1 MSGKA
6 IFLVI
11 MAIVLLLIIG
21 SLIGFYFYERRRRQ
35 NAPVPPVPP
44 VAPVPPVQP
53 GPPVSPT
60 ACPAYYTIDS
70 SDISGFNELV
80 VNNLATQDDCSQ
92 ACSKNPNC
100 SWYNYDPSNKVCY
113 LKKTVATPNTT
124 TTFRIRNTGN
134 YDKCSQW
141 APTMNG
147 DIPGF
152 DIKNASNN
160 GTEDQCKQE
169 CIQYDCDW
177 YNYNSDSKSC
187 YLKKTQ
193 KQNGIVTSFRTGS
206 NA

>member
-6 IFLVI
+6 IFFII
-11 MAIVLLLIIG
+11 MAIVLLLLIG
-21 SLIGFYFYERRRRQ
+21 SLIGFYFYERHRRQ
-35 NAPVPPVPP
+35 NSPVS
-44 VAPVPPVQP
+44 PVPPVQP
-53 GPPVSPT
+53 SPPVSPT
-60 ACPAYYTIDS
+60 TCPAYYTIDS

-100 SWYNYDPSNKVCY
+100 SWYNYDPNNKVCY

-152 DIKNASNN
+152 DIKDVSNN
-160 GTEDQCKQE
+160 TEDECKQE

-177 YNYNSDSKSC
+177 YNYNNDSKSC
-187 YLKKTQ
+187 HLKKTQ
-193 KQNGIVTSFRTGS
+193 KQNGILTSFRTGS
-206 NA
+206 SA

>member
-6 IFLVI
+6 IFVVI
-11 MAIVLLLIIG
+11 IAIVLLLLIG

-35 NAPVPPVPP
+35 NAPVSPVT
-44 VAPVPPVQP
+44 PVQP

-60 ACPAYYTIDS
+60 TCPAYYTIDS
-70 SDISGFNELV
+70 SDISGFNMSTI
-80 VNNLATQDDCSQ
+80 NNLATQDDCSQ
-92 ACSKNPNC
+92 ECSKNPNC
-100 SWYNYDPSNKVCY
+100 SWYNYDPNNKVCY

-134 YDKCSQW
+134 YDKCTQW
-141 APTMNG
+141 APSING

-152 DIKNASNN
+152 DIKDINN
-160 GTEDQCKQE
+160 NTEDECKQE

-177 YNYNSDSKSC
+177 YNYNSDSKAC
-187 YLKKTQ
+187 YIKKTQ

-206 NA
+206 NS